1 MPKKKEIEDV
11 QLILSGNGCKTT
23 CTVLSVLAK
32 FCEVVLIIGAICC
45 GVCGIILGL
54 GSNSI
59 NINEAIVA
67 IQKEEGF
74 PSEILEIPE
83 VADFLALERGRQI
96 ATILGAVAVGAI
108 LLVLASIL
116 ARYVYRFFK
125 NLAHGRTPFTM
136 ENVDLLQK
144 IGGWTF
150 VLVGTSIVSAI
161 IIELMAGVKNV
172 NLNISISTIAMGF
185 AALVL
190 AVVFRHGVELEQKA
204 KK

>member
-1 MPKKKEIEDV
+1 
-11 QLILSGNGCKTT
+11 
-23 CTVLSVLAK
+23 
-32 FCEVVLIIGAICC
+32 
-45 GVCGIILGL
+45 
-54 GSNSI
+54 
-59 NINEAIVA
+59 
-67 IQKEEGF
+67 
-74 PSEILEIPE
+74 
-83 VADFLALERGRQI
+83 
-96 ATILGAVAVGAI
+96 
-108 LLVLASIL
+108 
-116 ARYVYRFFK
+116 
-125 NLAHGRTPFTM
+125 M

>member
-11 QLILSGNGCKTT
+11 QLILSGSGCKTT

-161 IIELMAGVKNV
+161 ITELMAGVKNV